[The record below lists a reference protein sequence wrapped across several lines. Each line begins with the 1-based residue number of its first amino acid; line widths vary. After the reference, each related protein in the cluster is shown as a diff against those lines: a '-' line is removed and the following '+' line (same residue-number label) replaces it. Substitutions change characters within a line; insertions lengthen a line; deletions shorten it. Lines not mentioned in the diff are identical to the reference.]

1 MPRHCSVC
9 AHPERPAIDHA
20 LVAGDAAQ
28 RISAR
33 YCSLSRPAIQRHKA
47 EHLPQTMVKAK
58 ESEDVDHA
66 LDIVKQLKAINGA
79 SLQILNEAR
88 QAGNGELVLK
98 AVDRVQRQIELQ
110 AKLLGELDER
120 AQVNVLLAPL
130 PLGTPY
136 PHVARRV
143 ADITANLDRRAT
155 IRVRPTI
162 YLDATSCCRAPP
174 RRMPWHRSSWTM
186 RST

>member
-9 AHPERPAIDHA
+9 VHPERPAIDHA

-28 RISAR
+28 QISAR

-58 ESEDVDHA
+58 ESEDVGHA
-66 LDIVKQLKAINGA
+66 IDIVRQLKAINGA

-110 AKLLGELDER
+110 AKLLGELDDR
-120 AQVNVLLAPL
+120 PQVNVLLAPEWVSVRTTL
-130 PLGTPY
+130 LAALGPY
-136 PHVARRV
+136 PEARTAVAQQ
-143 ADITANLDRRAT
+143 L
-155 IRVRPTI
+155 
-162 YLDATSCCRAPP
+162 LSLEAPNG
-174 RRMPWHRSSWTM
+174 HRG
-186 RST
+186 

>member
-9 AHPERPAIDHA
+9 VHPERPAIDHA

-28 RISAR
+28 QISAR

-58 ESEDVDHA
+58 ESEDVGHA
-66 LDIVKQLKAINGA
+66 IDIVRQLKAINGA

-110 AKLLGELDER
+110 AKLLGELDDR
-120 AQVNVLLAPL
+120 PQVNVLLAPEWVTVRATL
-130 PLGTPY
+130 LAALGPY
-136 PHVARRV
+136 PEARAAVA
-143 ADITANLDRRAT
+143 AQLMALE
-155 IRVRPTI
+155 
-162 YLDATSCCRAPP
+162 TSNG
-174 RRMPWHRSSWTM
+174 HR
-186 RST
+186 

>member
-28 RISAR
+28 HISAR

-58 ESEDVDHA
+58 QSEDVGHA
-66 LDIVKQLKAINGA
+66 IDVVRQLKAINGA
-79 SLQILNEAR
+79 SLQILNDAR
-88 QAGNGELVLK
+88 QTGNGELVLK

-110 AKLLGELDER
+110 AKLLGELDDR
-120 AQVNVLLAPL
+120 PHVNVLLAPEWVTVRATL
-130 PLGTPY
+130 LAALGPY
-136 PHVARRV
+136 PEARAAVA
-143 ADITANLDRRAT
+143 AELLALEASNG
-155 IRVRPTI
+155 
-162 YLDATSCCRAPP
+162 
-174 RRMPWHRSSWTM
+174 HR
-186 RST
+186 